1 MILKSIKWRLQLWYG
16 VILIAVLA
24 GFGTSAYQLERGRQ
38 FRRIDD
44 EIHLRI
50 RALTQQLHHPPRGP
64 LPGRFPDEGPP
75 PEFPD
80 DGGPDGTRPPPRF
93 LVTPQ
98 IAALFDPNALEEFY
112 FVVTGRDGREMA
124 RSTNAPAGRA
134 DDQEEPRPEYPGGPG
149 LPVEPLARTRGDY
162 RELGVYLPSDERI
175 LVGRNIKPERE
186 ELRLTALR
194 LAGFGGVILFVGLTG
209 GWWLVGRA
217 LRPIAEISSA
227 AAKISAGD
235 LAQRIS
241 AADTESELGQL
252 AAVLNSTFGRLET
265 AFAQQQQFAA
275 DAAHE
280 LRTPVSVILT
290 QTQTALARERD
301 AAGYRQTV
309 EACQRAA
316 QRMRRLIESLLEL
329 ARFDAGQ
336 EVMQRLKFD
345 LAKTVANGV
354 EMVQP
359 LAAEQGVRIITEL
372 EPLAIPGDSERLTQ
386 VVTNLLT
393 NAIQFSPRDG
403 EVRVRLATREGMAI
417 LEVSDP
423 GKGIAPEDLRR
434 VFERFY
440 RADKSRTGAGNS
452 GLGLAICKSIV
463 EAHGGTIEAASGGQG
478 ATFTLRLP
486 VEA

>member
-16 VILIAVLA
+16 LILIAVLV
-24 GFGTSAYQLERGRQ
+24 GFGCSAYQLARGRQ

-44 EIHLRI
+44 GIHLRI
-50 RALTQQLHHPPRGP
+50 RMLTQQLHPPPRG
-64 LPGRFPDEGPP
+64 LMPGRFPGEGPP
-75 PEFPD
+75 PEFPED
-80 DGGPDGTRPPPRF
+80 SGPEESRRPPRF
-93 LVTPQ
+93 ILTPQ
-98 IAALFDPNALEEFY
+98 LAALFDANALEPFY
-112 FVVTGRDGREMA
+112 FVVIGRDGREMA
-124 RSTNAPAGRA
+124 RSTNAPAGLANGLEEQR
-134 DDQEEPRPEYPGGPG
+134 QENAGGQG
-149 LPVEPLARTRGDY
+149 LPLDPLALMRGNY
-162 RELGVYLPSDERI
+162 RELSVYLPSDEKI
-175 LVGRNIKPERE
+175 LVGRNIQPELE
-186 ELRLTALR
+186 ELRLTALK
-194 LAGFGGVILFVGLTG
+194 LTGFGGVILFIGLTG
-209 GWWLVGRA
+209 GWWLVRRS
-217 LRPIAEISSA
+217 LRPIAEISAA

-235 LAQRIS
+235 LSQRIS

-359 LAAEQGVRIITEL
+359 LAAEQGVKIITEL
-372 EPLAIPGDSERLTQ
+372 QPLEIPGDSERLTQ

-393 NAIQFSPRDG
+393 NAIQFTPRDG
-403 EVRVRLATREGMAI
+403 EVSVRLAARGGLAI
-417 LEVSDP
+417 LEVSDT

-440 RADKSRTGAGNS
+440 RADKSRTGTGNS
-452 GLGLAICKSIV
+452 GLGLPICKSIV
-463 EAHGGTIEAASGGQG
+463 EAHGGTIEAASAGTG
-478 ATFTLRLP
+478 ATITLRLP
-486 VEA
+486 VNA